1 VRRSWRAIA
10 LLAVLALVAAGC
22 GNDDDDA
29 ADDAGADTTAAAGPS
44 VEIVTPADNSTVK
57 GNVVSLDLSIKG
69 LSVVK
74 ADGDT
79 TGKTGHIHVFV
90 DKEPVAAGQPIP
102 KEAGVIHSTDDP
114 LMVTGLHVGEHTLTV
129 VLGDGT
135 HARIGDAE
143 DSISVTVSGP
153 SVDATAPATLA
164 AGQPL
169 SIDVAV
175 EGVQIVKADG
185 DTTGATGHLHAF
197 VDRDPTRYAGQ
208 PIPAGDAAII
218 HTAAV
223 PIVVPGLTPGEHTI
237 WIVLGNG
244 GHVAFDPPVMDKL
257 LVTVA

>member
-1 VRRSWRAIA
+1 
-10 LLAVLALVAAGC
+10 VAAGC
-22 GNDDDDA
+22 GDDDDA
-29 ADDAGADTTAAAGPS
+29 ADGADTTATAGPS
-44 VEIVTPADNSTVK
+44 VEIVSPADNSTVR
-57 GNVVSLDLSIKG
+57 GNVLSLDLSITG

-79 TGKTGHIHVFV
+79 TGKTGHIHLFV

-114 LMVTGLHVGEHTLTV
+114 LMVSGLHVGEHTLTV

-244 GHVAFDPPVMDKL
+244 SHVPFDPPVMDKL

>member
-1 VRRSWRAIA
+1 
-10 LLAVLALVAAGC
+10 LAAAGC
-22 GNDDDDA
+22 GDDDDDA
-29 ADDAGADTTAAAGPS
+29 DESGATTTEASGPS
-44 VEIVTPADNSTVK
+44 VEIVSPADDSTVE
-57 GNVVSLDLSIKG
+57 GNVVTLDLEVTG

-79 TGKTGHIHVFV
+79 SGTSGHLHVFI
-90 DKEPVAAGQPIP
+90 DKDPVAAGQTIP

-114 LMVTGLHVGEHTLTV
+114 LMVSGLHVGDHTLTV

-135 HARIGDAE
+135 HARIGNASD
-143 DSISVTVSGP
+143 SVTVTVAGP

-175 EGVQIVKADG
+175 EGVELVKADG
-185 DTTGATGHLHAF
+185 DTSGATGHLHAF

-208 PIPAGDAAII
+208 PIPAGDPAII

-223 PIVVPGLTPGEHTI
+223 PIVIPGLTAGEHTI
-237 WIVLGNG
+237 WIVLGDG
-244 GHVAFDPPVMDKL
+244 SHVPFDPPVLDKL